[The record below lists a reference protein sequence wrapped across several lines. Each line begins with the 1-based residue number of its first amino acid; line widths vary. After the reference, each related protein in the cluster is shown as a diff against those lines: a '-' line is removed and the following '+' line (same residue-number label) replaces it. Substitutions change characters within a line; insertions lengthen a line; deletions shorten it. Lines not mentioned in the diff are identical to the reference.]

1 MEKIKVL
8 SIPADQSGIGYYRS
22 ILPHATLNE
31 LFNDKMDVTI
41 DFQPD
46 MANINQYD
54 IIHFHK
60 DSVSVDLNQMIQKT
74 KGTKTKLVIDLDD
87 YWNLGNYN
95 PLSKTP
101 GVKERM
107 ENTIRLLRMADYVTT
122 TTDLYKNEIK
132 KHNPN
137 VVVLPNSIDPKI
149 PQFIPSPTKSK
160 RIRFGI
166 ICGSSHEYDMQL
178 LQGLVDKLYSAN
190 LLDKIQFVLCG
201 YDTRG
206 EMIFQNQQ
214 TGEIQ
219 RRPITPMESVWYRYE
234 KILTS
239 NFKYMSNNYRQ
250 YLHMFNSS
258 FDYPNV
264 ENEYY
269 RRCWTKPVN
278 QYATHYNNIDVL
290 LAPLKECDF
299 NKYKS
304 QLKVI
309 ESGFFKKPIIA
320 QDFGPYTID
329 IKSYYGKNGVINK
342 DGNGLLVQSDK
353 NHKQWFEYIKKIV
366 NNPEIINEMGENLY
380 NTVNPTYSSEEV
392 AKKRYDFY
400 CEITK

>member
-22 ILPHATLNE
+22 ILPHSTLNE

-41 DFQPD
+41 DFNP
-46 MANINQYD
+46 NVNTITQYD

-60 DSVSVDLNQMIQKT
+60 DSVSVDMDEVFKKV

-87 YWNLGNYN
+87 YWNLGSYN
-95 PLSKTP
+95 PLSKTH
-101 GVKERM
+101 GTKERM
-107 ENTIRLLRMADYVTT
+107 ERTLNMLKKSDYVTT
-122 TTDLYKNEIK
+122 TTEIYKKEIQR
-132 KHNPN
+132 HNKN
-137 VVVLPNSIDPKI
+137 VVVLPNSIEPRMD
-149 PQFIPSPTKSK
+149 QFIPRPTKSK
-160 RIRFGI
+160 KIRFGI
-166 ICGSSHEYDMQL
+166 ICGSSHEYDIKL
-178 LQGLVDKLYSAN
+178 LEGLVEKLHTAN
-190 LLDKIQFVLCG
+190 LMDKIQFVLCG

-206 EMIFQNQQ
+206 EMIYKNEE

-234 KILTS
+234 KILTAD
-239 NFKYMSNNYRQ
+239 FKYLSSNYKN

-258 FDYPNV
+258 FEYPNA
-264 ENEYY
+264 ENESY

-278 QYATHYNNIDVL
+278 QYASHYNNIDVL
-290 LAPLKECDF
+290 LVPLKECDF

-309 ESGFFKKPIIA
+309 EAGFFHKPIIA

-329 IKSYYGKNGVINK
+329 IKPYIEKGGVINH

-366 NNPEIINEMGENLY
+366 NNPEMITEMGENLY
-380 NTVNPTYSSEEV
+380 NTVKDQYSSVEA

-400 CEITK
+400 CEIVK

>member
-1 MEKIKVL
+1 
-8 SIPADQSGIGYYRS
+8 
-22 ILPHATLNE
+22 
-31 LFNDKMDVTI
+31 
-41 DFQPD
+41 
-46 MANINQYD
+46 
-54 IIHFHK
+54 
-60 DSVSVDLNQMIQKT
+60 
-74 KGTKTKLVIDLDD
+74 
-87 YWNLGNYN
+87 
-95 PLSKTP
+95 
-101 GVKERM
+101 
-107 ENTIRLLRMADYVTT
+107 
-122 TTDLYKNEIK
+122 
-132 KHNPN
+132 
-137 VVVLPNSIDPKI
+137 
-149 PQFIPSPTKSK
+149 
-160 RIRFGI
+160 
-166 ICGSSHEYDMQL
+166 
-178 LQGLVDKLYSAN
+178 
-190 LLDKIQFVLCG
+190 
-201 YDTRG
+201 
-206 EMIFQNQQ
+206 
-214 TGEIQ
+214 
-219 RRPITPMESVWYRYE
+219 MESVWYRYE